1 MNSLILLAERLHGP
15 SLVLGLFCAGIPML
29 FFGLILYTRLS
40 RRNIGLSIRLEQAG
54 RNISRLDTDID
65 RLRAER
71 DGLRVQNRREAEL
84 SAALEAELVSARKLM
99 QERESL
105 LETTRKQMERDF
117 QLLAGQ
123 TLSEKGA
130 QLNAQHESGLQA
142 ILEPMREQLQAFRQ
156 RVEDVYDKESR
167 DHSALR
173 REIELLRDLNQQ
185 LSTDAIHLTEALQ
198 GKSKIQGQW
207 GEMILEKLLED
218 SGLRK
223 GTEFETQA
231 AIHNEQGQLRQPDIV
246 IHLPKNRDI
255 VIDAKVSLKSWA
267 LAAHEL
273 DPKKQQKLL
282 KQHLHS
288 LHSHIKGLAGKQ
300 YHQLPGLNSLDF
312 VLLFMPVEG
321 AFQAALI
328 QEPELLTQAMR
339 KKVILAGPSTLLA
352 ILRTIHHLW
361 RIDEQGRNGLTI
373 AKQAGN
379 LYDKFVGFA
388 EAFEE
393 IGFRLEQSRNSWQT
407 ARKRL
412 VSGRGNL
419 IARVEALKELGIQP
433 ERNFPKTL
441 KDDK

>member
-1 MNSLILLAERLHGP
+1 MDSLILLAGRLHVP
-15 SLVLGLFCAGIPML
+15 SLVLGLLCAGIPML
-29 FFGLILYTRLS
+29 LFGLVLYSRLS

-71 DGLRVQNRREAEL
+71 DGLHIQNQREAEL
-84 SAALEAELVSARKLM
+84 SAGLQAELVSIQKLM

-117 QLLAGQ
+117 QLLAGR
-123 TLSEKGA
+123 TLNEKGE
-130 QLNAQHESGLQA
+130 QLSNQHQAGLQA
-142 ILEPMREQLQAFRQ
+142 ILEPMREQLQAFRV
-156 RVEDVYDKESR
+156 RVEDVYDRESR

-185 LSTDAIHLTEALQ
+185 LSTDAVHLTEALQ

-231 AIHNEQGQLRQPDIV
+231 AIHNEQGQLRQPDIL
-246 IHLPKNRDI
+246 IHLPKNREI
-255 VIDAKVSLKSWA
+255 IIDAKVSLKSWA
-267 LAAHEL
+267 LAAHEQ

-282 KQHLHS
+282 KQHLQS
-288 LHSHIKGLAGKQ
+288 LHSHIKGLSGKQ
-300 YHQLPGLNSLDF
+300 YHQLPGLNTLDF
-312 VLLFMPVEG
+312 VLLFIPVEG
-321 AFQAALI
+321 AFQAALM
-328 QEPELLTQAMR
+328 QEPDLLTRAMR

-361 RIDEQGRNGLTI
+361 RMDEQGRNGLTI

-379 LYDKFVGFA
+379 LYDKFVGFT

-419 IARVEALKELGIQP
+419 VSRVEALKHLGIQP
-433 ERNFPKTL
+433 GRNFPKTL
-441 KDDK
+441 KDDN

>member
-1 MNSLILLAERLHGP
+1 MLL
-15 SLVLGLFCAGIPML
+15 
-29 FFGLILYTRLS
+29 FGLTLYSRLS

-54 RNISRLDTDID
+54 RNMARLDGDID

-71 DGLRVQNRREAEL
+71 DSLRLQNQRESELNAGLQADLTSIQR
-84 SAALEAELVSARKLM
+84 LM
-99 QERESL
+99 LERESL

-117 QLLAGQ
+117 QLLAGRI
-123 TLSEKGA
+123 LSEKGA
-130 QLNAQHESGLQA
+130 QLSSQHESGLQTL
-142 ILEPMREQLQAFRQ
+142 LEPMREQLQAFR
-156 RVEDVYDKESR
+156 RKVEDVYDKESR

-173 REIELLRDLNQQ
+173 KEIELLRDLNQQ
-185 LSTDAIHLTEALQ
+185 LSTDAVRLTEALQ
-198 GKSKIQGQW
+198 GKNKIQGQW

-231 AIHNEQGQLRQPDIV
+231 AVHNDQGQLRRPDII

-255 VIDAKVSLKSWA
+255 IIDAKVSLKSWA
-267 LAAHEL
+267 LAAHEQ
-273 DPKKQQKLL
+273 DSKKQQKLL

-288 LHSHIKGLAGKQ
+288 LHSHIKGLAGKE

-312 VLLFMPVEG
+312 VLLFIPVEG
-321 AFQAALI
+321 AFQAAI
-328 QEPELLTQAMR
+328 MQEPELLSRAMR

-361 RIDEQGRNGLTI
+361 RMDEQGRNGLTI

-379 LYDKFVGFA
+379 LYDKFVGFT

-419 IARVEALKELGIQP
+419 VARVEALKELGIQP
-433 ERNFPKTL
+433 GRNFPKTL

>member
-1 MNSLILLAERLHGP
+1 LDSLSLLAGRLHGP
-15 SLVLGLFCAGIPML
+15 SFILGLLCAAIPML
-29 FFGLILYTRLS
+29 LFGLTLYSRLS

-54 RNISRLDTDID
+54 RNMARLDGDID

-71 DGLRVQNRREAEL
+71 DSLRLQNQRESELNAGLQADLTSIQR
-84 SAALEAELVSARKLM
+84 LM

-117 QLLAGQ
+117 QLLAGRI
-123 TLSEKGA
+123 LSEKGA
-130 QLNAQHESGLQA
+130 QLSSQHESGLQTL
-142 ILEPMREQLQAFRQ
+142 LEPMREQLQAFR
-156 RVEDVYDKESR
+156 RKVEDVYDKESR

-173 REIELLRDLNQQ
+173 KEIELLRDLNQQ
-185 LSTDAIHLTEALQ
+185 LSTDAVRLTEALQ
-198 GKSKIQGQW
+198 GKNKIQGQW
-207 GEMILEKLLED
+207 GEMILEKLLDD

-231 AIHNEQGQLRQPDIV
+231 AVHNDQGQLRRPDII

-255 VIDAKVSLKSWA
+255 IIDAKVSLKSWA
-267 LAAHEL
+267 LAAHEQ
-273 DPKKQQKLL
+273 DSKKQQKLL

-288 LHSHIKGLAGKQ
+288 LHSHIKGLAGKD

-312 VLLFMPVEG
+312 VLLFIPVEG
-321 AFQAALI
+321 AFQAAI
-328 QEPELLTQAMR
+328 MQEPELLSQAMR

-361 RIDEQGRNGLTI
+361 RMDEQGRNGLTI

-379 LYDKFVGFA
+379 LYDKFVGFT

-419 IARVEALKELGIQP
+419 VARVEALKELGIQP
-433 ERNFPKTL
+433 GRNFPKTL

>member
-1 MNSLILLAERLHGP
+1 LDALTLLAERLHGP
-15 SLVLGLFCAGIPML
+15 SLVLGLLCAGIPML
-29 FFGLILYTRLS
+29 LFGLMLYTRQS

-71 DGLRVQNRREAEL
+71 DSLRVQNQREAEL
-84 SAALEAELVSARKLM
+84 TAALEADLSSARKLM

-117 QLLAGQ
+117 QLLAGR

-130 QLNAQHESGLQA
+130 QLSSQHESGLQA
-142 ILEPMREQLQAFRQ
+142 ILEPVREQLQAFRQ
-156 RVEDVYDKESR
+156 RVEDVYDRESR

-185 LSTDAIHLTEALQ
+185 LSTDAIRLTEALQ

-267 LAAHEL
+267 LAAHEQ

-282 KQHLHS
+282 KQHLQS

-300 YHQLPGLNSLDF
+300 YHQLPALNSLDF
-312 VLLFMPVEG
+312 VLLFIPVEG
-321 AFQAALI
+321 AFQTALM

-361 RIDEQGRNGLTI
+361 RMDEQGRNGLTI

-379 LYDKFVGFA
+379 LYDKFVGFT

-433 ERNFPKTL
+433 GRNFPKTL

>member
-1 MNSLILLAERLHGP
+1 MDTLILLAQRLHVP
-15 SLVLGLFCAGIPML
+15 SLVLGLLCAGIPIL
-29 FFGLILYTRLS
+29 LFGLMLYTRLS

-71 DGLRVQNRREAEL
+71 DNLRAQNQREAEL
-84 SAALEAELVSARKLM
+84 NAALEADLTSARKLM

-117 QLLAGQ
+117 QLLAGRIL
-123 TLSEKGA
+123 TEKGG
-130 QLNAQHESGLQA
+130 QLSSQHESGLQA
-142 ILEPMREQLQAFRQ
+142 ILEPMREQLQAFRT
-156 RVEDVYDKESR
+156 RVEDVYDRESR

-185 LSTDAIHLTEALQ
+185 LSTDAVRLTEALQ
-198 GKSKIQGQW
+198 GKSKVQGQW

-231 AIHNEQGQLRQPDIV
+231 AIHNEQGQLRQPDIL

-255 VIDAKVSLKSWA
+255 IIDAKVSLKSWA
-267 LAAHEL
+267 LAAHEQ
-273 DPKKQQKLL
+273 DSKKQQKLL

-288 LHSHIKGLAGKQ
+288 LHSHIKGLSGKK
-300 YHQLPGLNSLDF
+300 YHQLPGLNTLDF
-312 VLLFMPVEG
+312 VLLFVPVEG

-361 RIDEQGRNGLTI
+361 RMDEQGRNGLTI

-419 IARVEALKELGIQP
+419 VARVEALKELGIQP
-433 ERNFPKTL
+433 GRSFPKTL
-441 KDDK
+441 KDDN

>member
-1 MNSLILLAERLHGP
+1 LDSLTLLAERLHGP
-15 SLVLGLFCAGIPML
+15 SLLLGLLCAGIPML
-29 FFGLILYTRLS
+29 LFGLMLYTRLS

-71 DGLRVQNRREAEL
+71 DSLRVQNQREAEL
-84 SAALEAELVSARKLM
+84 TAALEADLTSARKLM

-105 LETTRKQMERDF
+105 LETTRKQTERDF
-117 QLLAGQ
+117 QLLAGR
-123 TLSEKGA
+123 TLSEKSA
-130 QLNAQHESGLQA
+130 QLNSQHESGLQA

-185 LSTDAIHLTEALQ
+185 LSTDAVRLTEALQ

-255 VIDAKVSLKSWA
+255 IIDAKVSLKSWA
-267 LAAHEL
+267 LAAHEQ

-282 KQHLHS
+282 KQHLQS
-288 LHSHIKGLAGKQ
+288 LHSHIKGLSGKQ
-300 YHQLPGLNSLDF
+300 YHQLPVLNSLDF
-312 VLLFMPVEG
+312 VLLFIPVEG
-321 AFQAALI
+321 AFQAALM

-361 RIDEQGRNGLTI
+361 RMDEQGRNGLTI

-379 LYDKFVGFA
+379 LYDKFVGFT

-433 ERNFPKTL
+433 GRNFPKTFN
-441 KDDK
+441 DDN